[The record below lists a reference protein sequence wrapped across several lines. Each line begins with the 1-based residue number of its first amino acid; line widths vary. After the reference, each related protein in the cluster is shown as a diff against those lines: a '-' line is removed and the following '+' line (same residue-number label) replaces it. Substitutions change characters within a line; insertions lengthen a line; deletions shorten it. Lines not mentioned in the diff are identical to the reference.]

1 MSGTDPMEFNA
12 VPFATNTLV
21 MHRYVGLYIILL
33 WLSALFPMYLLFYDY
48 FIIRWP
54 AWPMFYLFMLP
65 LMLMGMWVVFILC
78 AIFFSKIF
86 LSIVNLLHK
95 PREGV
100 FLRSRQDK
108 DYRFW
113 SLRSTIKK
121 FAFWAAHTFPLVWM
135 DVLAFKAFN
144 VKTRMG
150 TAFFNAWVDSEFLE
164 IGNNTMIGLG
174 AVVLS
179 AAVVGDYFIIK
190 KTTIGDNVL
199 IGAHTIV
206 MPGTTIEDDVI
217 LGGMASTTI
226 GQKLEAGWTYMGE
239 PAKKFKENR
248 YSVNKD
254 YKGKEKRIER
264 EETTVGEFR
273 DSKENP
279 EN

>member
-1 MSGTDPMEFNA
+1 
-12 VPFATNTLV
+12 
-21 MHRYVGLYIILL
+21 
-33 WLSALFPMYLLFYDY
+33 MYLLFYDY

-108 DYRFW
+108 DYRYW

-190 KTTIGDNVL
+190 KTKIGDNVL